1 MAKRI
6 KAYRK
11 LIDELLTREMAKKEW
26 EKLRTE
32 HLTQVGFFQHERL
45 IHLLVTLA
53 FAVIAMMTFLV
64 CITNS
69 IPVLV
74 ILLIALLTLLIPYV
88 RHYYLLENEVQA
100 MYEQYDQIVQKL
112 GGIGKTEPEKVIAGD
127 TVTDSEN
134 EAGEVLPQ
142 MPAISRMLVGNIKK
156 DPEK

>member
-11 LIDELLTREMAKKEW
+11 MIDSLLTKDMSEEEW

-53 FAVIAMMTFLV
+53 FAVIAMMAFLN
-64 CITNS
+64 CITNFM
-69 IPVLV
+69 PVLLV
-74 ILLIALLTLLIPYV
+74 LLIALLSLLIPYV

-100 MYEQYDQIVQKL
+100 MYEQYDKIMKKIE
-112 GGIGKTEPEKVIAGD
+112 GEETTEP
-127 TVTDSEN
+127 SEADAQAAAK
-134 EAGEVLPQ
+134 EPAEMLPE
-142 MPAISRMLVGNIKK
+142 MPAISRMLVGNIIKK
-156 DPEK
+156 N

>member
-11 LIDELLTREMAKKEW
+11 LIDELLTKEMAVEEW

-32 HLTQVGFFQHERL
+32 HLIQVGFFQHERL

-64 CITNS
+64 CITDFL
-69 IPVLV
+69 PVLLV
-74 ILLIALLTLLIPYV
+74 LLIALLSLLIPYV

-100 MYEQYDQIVQKL
+100 MYEQYDEIVRK
-112 GGIGKTEPEKVIAGD
+112 IGKTEFMSEEK
-127 TVTDSEN
+127 E
-134 EAGEVLPQ
+134 Q
-142 MPAISRMLVGNIKK
+142 K
-156 DPEK
+156 